1 MAADFTIKSNDRL
14 PSIQATLSADLT
26 TATGVKF
33 IMKTATGN
41 TIKVNAT
48 AVIVSSAAPVFNSAG
63 VLTSGGSVCRYDWLA
78 IDTAVPGSYLGE
90 WEVTFT
96 GGKKQS
102 FPTLTFHSIDVL
114 ADLDGA

>member
-1 MAADFTIKSNDRL
+1 VAADFTIKSNDRL

-26 TATGVKF
+26 TATSVKF

-41 TIKVNAT
+41 TVRVNAAAT
-48 AVIVSSAAPVFNSAG
+48 IVSAASG
-63 VLTSGGSVCRYDWLA
+63 VVRYDWLA
-78 IDTAVPGSYLGE
+78 VDTAVPGSYLAE
-90 WEVTFT
+90 WEVLWA